1 MIPPASRNAPCPCG
15 SGRRYKECHGVLGA
29 ASPAASPRD
38 DDPDALFAEGQHAL
52 DRGDF
57 DAAVSAIDRAIAARP
72 GHALSHILRGHALVG
87 ALRPAEAEEAWGR
100 AHAIDPSDAEALFCL
115 GNIAYERGAFGEAIG
130 IYERAV
136 REHPDDAFLL
146 HNLGLALERSGDDEH
161 AGHAYERALATQD
174 PPAEAHANF
183 ARLLQRRRDYPA
195 AARQFELYL
204 SQTIDAPAE
213 IHWALAVC
221 QHRQGNLPAAEGNY
235 RKALERSPE
244 HADIKHGLA
253 TALVELGQGGEA
265 VRLLAE
271 LRKTD
276 PARRV
281 LPALAF
287 ARQLICDW
295 TDWDA
300 ALAELKSHL
309 AKVDD
314 AADETDGALIPLSS
328 LALPLSPPEL
338 LAVARRHA
346 SGWIGA
352 SASANAPATIAAPT
366 DTVTESP
373 TLTDAA
379 PKMGRRLRIGYVSSD
394 FRPHPI
400 AYLLT
405 ELWEQHDRDY
415 FEVFG
420 YSIGPVDPSPLRQRI
435 ERAFEHF
442 IDVSG
447 EAADATLRR
456 IRDDRIDILIDL
468 NGYTSGSRMELFA
481 ARAAPIQMHWLGFLG
496 TLGAP
501 WFDYI
506 VTDRFV
512 TPPELQPHFTE
523 RFLHVPDGYTPG
535 DTRRA
540 IDAQPQSRGALGLP
554 DQGFVYCC
562 FNNAYKIVPAVFDA
576 WMRILA
582 AVEGSVLWLSPASD
596 ATCAN
601 LQREAEKRGVAADRL
616 VFAPRAELSVYL
628 ARLRLAD
635 LFLDTWPYNAGAT
648 ANDALFVGLPL
659 LTRAGDTMASRVA
672 ASQLRT
678 MGVPELVTYDSG
690 DYERMAIELA
700 RAPGRLHALRER
712 LRAQRSV
719 SPLFDMQRY
728 VRGFES
734 ALTAAWDERW
744 RTPG

>member
-1 MIPPASRNAPCPCG
+1 
-15 SGRRYKECHGVLGA
+15 
-29 ASPAASPRD
+29 
-38 DDPDALFAEGQHAL
+38 
-52 DRGDF
+52 
-57 DAAVSAIDRAIAARP
+57 
-72 GHALSHILRGHALVG
+72 
-87 ALRPAEAEEAWGR
+87 
-100 AHAIDPSDAEALFCL
+100 
-115 GNIAYERGAFGEAIG
+115 
-130 IYERAV
+130 
-136 REHPDDAFLL
+136 
-146 HNLGLALERSGDDEH
+146 
-161 AGHAYERALATQD
+161 
-174 PPAEAHANF
+174 
-183 ARLLQRRRDYPA
+183 
-195 AARQFELYL
+195 
-204 SQTIDAPAE
+204 
-213 IHWALAVC
+213 
-221 QHRQGNLPAAEGNY
+221 
-235 RKALERSPE
+235 
-244 HADIKHGLA
+244 
-253 TALVELGQGGEA
+253 
-265 VRLLAE
+265 
-271 LRKTD
+271 
-276 PARRV
+276 
-281 LPALAF
+281 
-287 ARQLICDW
+287 
-295 TDWDA
+295 
-300 ALAELKSHL
+300 
-309 AKVDD
+309 
-314 AADETDGALIPLSS
+314 
-328 LALPLSPPEL
+328 
-338 LAVARRHA
+338 
-346 SGWIGA
+346 
-352 SASANAPATIAAPT
+352 
-366 DTVTESP
+366 
-373 TLTDAA
+373 
-379 PKMGRRLRIGYVSSD
+379 MGRRLRIGYVSSD

-442 IDVSG
+442 VDVGG

-554 DQGFVYCC
+554 DRGFVYCC